1 MTYKE
6 TVDYLFSRL
15 PMFTRVGAAA
25 YKPDIG
31 NIALLC
37 ERLGNPHK
45 QFKTI
50 HVAGTNGKGSVSHTL
65 AAVLMQAGFK
75 TGLFTSPHLID
86 FRERI
91 KVNGKMIGPKKV
103 VDFVSKNMEL
113 IEEVKPSFFEL
124 TVALAFDYFAAQK
137 PDIVVVETGLGGRLD
152 STNIIE
158 PEVSVIT
165 NIGFDHTDLL
175 GNSLEQ
181 IAFEKAG
188 IIKLNAPVII
198 GRKQSE
204 TSDVFI
210 DKSKNMQANLV
221 FSEDLYAL
229 KSQNQFWE
237 NGKYLAT
244 FTYEQKHNH
253 TNLTIKSDL
262 PGSYQAENMALVLA
276 TLDALSIK
284 GWNISSKAAETGI
297 QNVRELT
304 GLRGRFELHKAKCLL
319 LFDTGHNED
328 GIRAALSS
336 IQKLKFN
343 RLYMVLGMVNDKNH
357 DKVLQLLPKDAV
369 YYFCAARIPRAL
381 PVDELER
388 KAASFGLNGTSFHS
402 VKAALKHALKSAQTN
417 DLVYVGGSTFI
428 VGEAMQ

>member
-65 AAVLMQAGFK
+65 AAVLMQAGYK

-103 VDFVSKNMEL
+103 VDFVSKNRAL
-113 IEEVKPSFFEL
+113 IEEVSPSFFEL
-124 TVALAFDYFAAQK
+124 TVAMAFDYFANQK
-137 PDIVVVETGLGGRLD
+137 PDIVIVETGLGGRLD

-188 IIKLNAPVII
+188 IIKHNTPVLI

-204 TSDVFI
+204 TAEIFSN
-210 DKSKNMQANLV
+210 KSKVMQANLV

-229 KSQNQFWE
+229 KSQKQFWE
-237 NGKYLAT
+237 KGKYLAE
-244 FTYEQKHNH
+244 FIYEKKNKH
-253 TNLTIKSDL
+253 TNQTIKSDL
-262 PGSYQAENMALVLA
+262 PGTYQAENMALVMA
-276 TLDALSIK
+276 TLDVLKTK
-284 GWNISSKAAETGI
+284 GWKIPSKAIETGI

-304 GLRGRFELHKAKCLL
+304 GLRGRFELHKSKCLL

-328 GIRAALSS
+328 GISAAFSS

-343 RLYMVLGMVNDKNH
+343 RLHMVLGMVNDKNH
-357 DKVLQLLPKDAV
+357 DKVLQLLPKDTE
-369 YYFCAARIPRAL
+369 YYYCAARIPRAL

-388 KAASFGLNGTSFHS
+388 KAASFGLRGTSFQS
-402 VKAALKHALKSAQTN
+402 VKAALKQALNSAHTN
-417 DLVYVGGSTFI
+417 DLVYVGGSTFV